1 MNKLSKE
8 EINGYL
14 DAVTD
19 QIFSNTKRT
28 LYYGGL
34 NNSQR
39 TILKVNLLSR
49 RDSGEIDDN
58 TYKQL
63 NSSIEVL

>member
-8 EINGYL
+8 EIKGYL
-14 DAVTD
+14 DAVAK
-19 QIFSNTKRT
+19 QVFSNTKRT
-28 LYYGGL
+28 LFFKGL
-34 NNSQR
+34 NNSQL

-63 NSSIEVL
+63 NNSIEVL